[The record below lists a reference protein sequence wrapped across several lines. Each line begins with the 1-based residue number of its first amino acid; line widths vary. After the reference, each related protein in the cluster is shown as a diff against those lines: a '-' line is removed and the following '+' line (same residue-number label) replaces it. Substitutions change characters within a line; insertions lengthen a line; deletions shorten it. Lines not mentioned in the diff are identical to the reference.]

1 MAMKL
6 TKAEATQKADLVA
19 GLESA
24 SVDLDAAL
32 VLANDRLAE
41 VRDGMEAAV
50 DAYAERLGEARDFR
64 DGLVARL
71 QDEIDSKSE
80 KWQEGSKG
88 EAAIA
93 LKDEWESLDLDDLE
107 IDMPGDFDELDLAH
121 SSALTET
128 QEEPA
133 E

>member
-24 SVDLDAAL
+24 SVELDAAL

-71 QDEIDSKSE
+71 QDEIDCKSE
-80 KWQEGSKG
+80 RWQEGSKG